1 MKKTGALGRVYED
14 GEVIFR
20 QGDVGDCMHVIQE
33 GQAEVVAENEGEEE
47 RLALLGEGGF
57 FGEMAIFENEVRM
70 ATVRAVGQARVLT
83 VDKKSFLRRIHE
95 DPSLAYR
102 MIQTM
107 SRRIR
112 ELDAEVVQL
121 RGGR

>member
-1 MKKTGALGRVYED
+1 MKRTGALGKVHED

-20 QGDVGDCMHVIQE
+20 QGEVGDCMYVIQE
-33 GQAEVVAENEGEEE
+33 GQAEVVVEQEGEEE
-47 RLALLGEGGF
+47 RLALLDEGGF

-70 ATVRAVGQARVLT
+70 ATVRAVGSARVLT

-102 MIQTM
+102 MVQTM

-121 RGGR
+121 RAGR

>member
-1 MKKTGALGRVYED
+1 MY
-14 GEVIFR
+14 
-20 QGDVGDCMHVIQE
+20 VIQD
-33 GQAEVVAENEGEEE
+33 GQAEVVVEKAGEEA
-47 RLALLGEGGF
+47 RLAELGEGDF

-83 VDKKSFLRRIHE
+83 VDKKTFLQRIHE

-102 MIQTM
+102 MVQTM

-112 ELDAEVVQL
+112 DLNAEVVRL
-121 RGGR
+121 RGGA